1 VTSFTSCYLFF
12 EVVPASIVAGN
23 VVYLL
28 CSGETL
34 LKNTLVLLGSMLRST
49 HLAQV
54 LSALLK
60 ASSPAISTIFPCLS
74 RWSHLHPD
82 VWGKVL
88 GV

>member
-23 VVYLL
+23 VVVPLMFRRDAP
-28 CSGETL
+28 ED
-34 LKNTLVLLGSMLRST
+34 TLVLLGSMLRST